1 MAIARLRFGLSLLA
15 GMWSKGAMSAPENAD
30 KQNKT
35 DMNASRLVAVRTLM
49 AVTLKRRPFDLTL
62 DELSGEAELQPRDRA
77 FAFNLVMLS
86 LRQLGALRHAL
97 AGLLD
102 RGLPRNATWT
112 EAALVTGLAQ
122 IFFMRTSD
130 HAAVNETVALVKG
143 LSGKE
148 QGFAGLVNAVM
159 RNAIRKRDA
168 ILADAATH
176 PERNLPHWLQQS
188 WAKTYG
194 VETMQ
199 AVAATLAENPPLD
212 ISLKP
217 AEDTADW
224 AQKLNATLLPTGSL
238 RRTST
243 DVPALEGYTD
253 GMWWVQDMAAA
264 IPVTLLGDIA
274 GKHVL
279 DLCAAPGG
287 KTMQLAARGATVTAV
302 DRNKNRM
309 KRLVANLDRTNLT
322 ASIVT
327 GDAAAFTPEKPVDH
341 ILLDA
346 PCSATGTLR
355 RNPDVI
361 WTKGPEDVE
370 KLASLQAR
378 ILQHAFSLLPVGGVL
393 IYCVCSL
400 EKSEGL
406 DPIEAFLTG
415 ESTAARVPIRANEV
429 GGLNELLT
437 PAGDLL
443 CLPSYMPD
451 SGGMDGFY
459 AARLTR
465 V

>member
-1 MAIARLRFGLSLLA
+1 MN
-15 GMWSKGAMSAPENAD
+15 APENKD
-30 KQNKT
+30 KT
-35 DMNASRLVAVRTLM
+35 ADMNASRLVAVRTLM

-62 DELSGEAELQPRDRA
+62 EELAREAELNPRDRA

-122 IFFMRTSD
+122 VLFLRTSD
-130 HAAVNETVALVKG
+130 HAAVNETVALIKG

-159 RNAIRKRDA
+159 RNAIRKRDT
-168 ILADAATH
+168 ILEDVAAH
-176 PERNLPHWLQQS
+176 PERNLPDWLQKS
-188 WAKTYG
+188 WTKAYG
-194 VETMQ
+194 AETMQ

-217 AEDTADW
+217 AEDAAAW
-224 AQKLNATLLPTGSL
+224 AHKLNATVLPTGSL

-243 DVPALEGYTD
+243 DVPALEGYEN

-264 IPVTLLGDIA
+264 IPATLLGDIA

-287 KTMQLAARGATVTAV
+287 KTMELAARSAAVTAV

-309 KRLVANLDRTNLT
+309 KRLVANLARTNLT
-322 ASIVT
+322 ATVVT
-327 GDAAAFTPEKPVDH
+327 EDAAAFTPDTPVDH

-361 WTKGPEDVE
+361 WTKGPEDVT
-370 KLASLQAR
+370 KLAVLQAR
-378 ILQHAFSLLPVGGVL
+378 ILRHAFSLLPVGGTL

-400 EKSEGL
+400 EKSEGI
-406 DPIEAFLTG
+406 DQIEAFLAG
-415 ESTAARVPIRANEV
+415 KPKAARVPIIANEV
-429 GGLNELLT
+429 GGLKELIT
-437 PAGDLL
+437 ADGDLV
-443 CLPSYMPD
+443 CLPSLMAD
-451 SGGMDGFY
+451 TGGMDGFY

-465 V
+465 VP